1 MSDNIPMTIAGKA
14 LLDDE
19 LKRLLQVDRP
29 KVIIAIEDARSLGD
43 LSENAD
49 YHAAKEHQGWIEARV
64 TQIQSQIAGAEI
76 VDPKTIKVENIV
88 FSASVGLL
96 DLDTEEE
103 VTYQIVG
110 IDEADVKSG
119 KISILSPLARALIGR
134 KEGDAVEVSSPKGV
148 KEYEIVGISYK

>member
-1 MSDNIPMTIAGKA
+1 MTIAGKA